1 MISRQ
6 SVPMW
11 AHCVCES
18 TVCVRVCVVDV
29 AAVHVV
35 RVEVAFAAAATAKTV
50 TTAATATSTF
60 SNCVYVC
67 SRYVN
72 ARSMY
77 EHTCV
82 HTREPTAVCVHVCL
96 IVMRES
102 QNQKWHENVMN
113 GPQQHSNMY
122 TTTQTYM
129 HTYTHVQIHI
139 HTCVCESVIER
150 RPPVTSLSL
159 SLCDDVAK
167 TSVRRVVDLSKAAQP
182 TATSVQH

>member
-1 MISRQ
+1 MCA
-6 SVPMW
+6 SV
-11 AHCVCES
+11 C
-18 TVCVRVCVVDV
+18 VDV

-50 TTAATATSTF
+50 TTTATATATSTF

-113 GPQQHSNMY
+113 GPQQHSNMC

-139 HTCVCESVIER
+139 HTCVCVSVIER

-182 TATSVQH
+182 TATPAQH

>member
-1 MISRQ
+1 MGTL
-6 SVPMW
+6 
-11 AHCVCES
+11 CVRVYS
-18 TVCVRVCVVDV
+18 VCVRVCVVDV

-129 HTYTHVQIHI
+129 HTYTHVHTIHVY
-139 HTCVCESVIER
+139 VCESVIER